1 VVCATVILP
10 PCIELGKP
18 CELITWN
25 RSYALCRRLA
35 EQIRESGF
43 RPDIIVAIGRGGW
56 VPGRILADFFDLMDL
71 TSFKIEHYHGPHK
84 QKRAMVKYPLTA
96 HISSRQV
103 LLVDDVSDS
112 GDTFE
117 IALEHLSTRGSPA
130 VVRTAVIHHK
140 VQSRYTPDFYARKI
154 VKWRWLIYPWALMED
169 LTTFVG
175 EIKPVPRDARE
186 IAVRLN
192 EEHGIRLS
200 PQTLQDLCR
209 ILEETTVISSSQPNH
224 KCTP

>member
-1 VVCATVILP
+1 MVYATVILL
-10 PCIELGKP
+10 PCIELGTP
-18 CELITWN
+18 CELITWHQ
-25 RSYALCRRLA
+25 SYALCRRLA
-35 EQIRESGF
+35 ERVRSSGF

-84 QKRAMVKYPLTA
+84 QMGAVVKYPLSA
-96 HISSRQV
+96 PVRGRRV

-117 IALEHLSTRGSPA
+117 IALKHLSARGAPEA
-130 VVRTAVIHHK
+130 VRTAVIHHK
-140 VQSRYTPDFYARKI
+140 IQSHFTPDFYARKI

-169 LTTFVG
+169 LTSFVG
-175 EIKPVPRDARE
+175 EMKPISRDARE
-186 IAVRLN
+186 IAMRLN

-200 PQTLQDLCR
+200 THTLQDLCR
-209 ILEETTVISSSQPNH
+209 ALEETTAVSAP
-224 KCTP
+224 